1 METLNLLK
9 LTNTKQ
15 KVFFQAPGPL
25 KGYSETKKKVKK
37 TEILLAIS
45 GNILSKIKI
54 D

>member
-25 KGYSETKKKVKK
+25 KGYSETKEVKK